1 MAVTRTPQRV
11 ILNTGNVT
19 WTNQP
24 TALTE
29 FLGLVHRRMLMS
41 FVDVHRIRL
50 GARISTAGVAAS
62 VLFAQYS
69 TDESA
74 WSTLTGSIAMNTTGT
89 KVTTFDPIPAGAV
102 NGGGDVFVRL
112 VGSGGDGVADPVIGN
127 VWLEYR

>member
-1 MAVTRTPQRV
+1 MAVTRTPHR
-11 ILNTGNVT
+11 IALNTGNVT

-29 FLGLVHRRMLMS
+29 FLGVVHRRMLLS

-62 VLFAQYS
+62 ILFAQFS

-74 WSTLTGSIAMNTTGT
+74 WNTLTSSIAMNTTGT
-89 KVTTFDPIPAGAV
+89 KVSTFDAIPAGAV
-102 NGGGDVFVRL
+102 NGDVFVRI
-112 VGSGGDGVADPVIGN
+112 VGSGGDGAADPIIGN